1 MAREA
6 RIQVLILLFFGSWSV
21 TIWIAI
27 LDGSGQAPFLDQLR
41 NQWNFVNIDSRQEF
55 KYCFLFLILIS
66 VHVNCYFR
74 LIRPGAN
81 LLPWLRTTHHGQGSK
96 DSSIVS
102 WSVSII
108 RRIRP
113 DAILLPCPTPR
124 NRSWPGEQG
133 FKYFFGSWSVSIWI
147 AILDWSGQ
155 APFCCLDQLRV
166 IHHGQGSKESYKLRS
181 LYFWILIS
189 VHMNCYIRWI
199 SCTAVHHIS

>member
-55 KYCFLFLILIS
+55 KYCFLFFFILIS

-133 FKYFFGSWSVSIWI
+133 FKYFF
-147 AILDWSGQ
+147 
-155 APFCCLDQLRV
+155 
-166 IHHGQGSKESYKLRS
+166 
-181 LYFWILIS
+181 WILIS
-189 VHMNCYIRWI
+189 VHMNCYIILIWPGAILLPWPTPRNPSWPGEQGI
-199 SCTAVHHIS
+199 I